1 MHSIVCACPRF
12 SIAFILCLRKVE
24 GQDQAESN
32 IFRQNSGNATQRSE
46 SSDGLRDG
54 LRIHHLS
61 GRLFGSVKTHASRLK
76 LLAKCCLR
84 ASSKALA
91 KCSCGVGRLGER
103 ERPGIPRRRHHRPRR
118 ARGHKVSLPQVERA
132 LASVPGCESCCAV
145 ALPDAALGSLIVVVV
160 EAAETPS
167 KHVMQQELRRLLAPQ
182 FVPHR
187 YYRVGE
193 LPRTAGGKIRR
204 IAVAELV
211 EHGGAERL

>member
-1 MHSIVCACPRF
+1 MN
-12 SIAFILCLRKVE
+12 
-24 GQDQAESN
+24 DQAFLADG
-32 IFRQNSGNATQRSE
+32 IIDLAGRAGDIAVSG
-46 SSDGLRDG
+46 
-54 LRIHHLS
+54 
-61 GRLFGSVKTHASRLK
+61 
-76 LLAKCCLR
+76 
-84 ASSKALA
+84 
-91 KCSCGVGRLGER
+91 
-103 ERPGIPRRRHHRPRR
+103 
-118 ARGHKVSLPQVERA
+118 GHKVSLPQVERA
-132 LASVPGCESCCAV
+132 LASVPGCESWCAV
-145 ALPDAALGSLIVVVV
+145 ALPDAALGSLIAVVV

>member
-1 MHSIVCACPRF
+1 M
-12 SIAFILCLRKVE
+12 
-24 GQDQAESN
+24 
-32 IFRQNSGNATQRSE
+32 
-46 SSDGLRDG
+46 
-54 LRIHHLS
+54 
-61 GRLFGSVKTHASRLK
+61 
-76 LLAKCCLR
+76 
-84 ASSKALA
+84 
-91 KCSCGVGRLGER
+91 
-103 ERPGIPRRRHHRPRR
+103 
-118 ARGHKVSLPQVERA
+118 SLPQVERA

-145 ALPDAALGSLIVVVV
+145 ALPDAALGSLIAVVV